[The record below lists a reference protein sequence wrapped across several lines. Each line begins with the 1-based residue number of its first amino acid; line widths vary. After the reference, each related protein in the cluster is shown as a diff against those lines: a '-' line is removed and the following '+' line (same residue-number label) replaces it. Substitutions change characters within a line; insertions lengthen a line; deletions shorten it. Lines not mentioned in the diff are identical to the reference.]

1 MKKIGGGPLNGVGR
15 PCPISYRNPQRR
27 FLDQSGSFD
36 QAYIPQV
43 KMVKAKNQSISGIL
57 AYF

>member
-1 MKKIGGGPLNGVGR
+1 MKKIGGDPLNGVGHHGLVN
-15 PCPISYRNPQRR
+15 YRNPQGR

-36 QAYIPQV
+36 QAYIPQA
-43 KMVKAKNQSISGIL
+43 KMVKAKNQSISDIL

>member
-1 MKKIGGGPLNGVGR
+1 MN
-15 PCPISYRNPQRR
+15 YRNPQRR

-36 QAYIPQV
+36 QAYIPQA

>member
-1 MKKIGGGPLNGVGR
+1 MKKIGGGPLNGAGHHGLMN
-15 PCPISYRNPQRR
+15 YRNPQGR

-36 QAYIPQV
+36 QAYIPQA

>member
-1 MKKIGGGPLNGVGR
+1 MKKIGGGPLNGAAHHGLMN
-15 PCPISYRNPQRR
+15 YRNPQRR

-36 QAYIPQV
+36 QAYIPQA